1 MRYFSHV
8 NDVFQQCFV
17 ITVCKGIV
25 KRHHSYFRV
34 VLFAETKE
42 GSHQCSFMG
51 IVVTGT
57 FSTQMTGPVG
67 QWSYPN
73 QLHESASLNIG
84 QDQEWTDQL
93 QSRDQLQFKRCLS
106 TQWSSKYWKGSIETA
121 SNMIW
126 GSPHHLVAGRIDC
139 RALHLL
145 LRVWIVEYTHVFCFP
160 LVMSMTDLSS
170 TSPGKQTFFCC

>member
-93 QSRDQLQFKRCLS
+93 QSRDQLQFKRCQEPRTSAYQHNDPPNTEKAALKLQAIWFEDHHTILSQAESTVGLS
-106 TQWSSKYWKGSIETA
+106 TYCWEFE
-121 SNMIW
+121 
-126 GSPHHLVAGRIDC
+126 L
-139 RALHLL
+139 
-145 LRVWIVEYTHVFCFP
+145 
-160 LVMSMTDLSS
+160 
-170 TSPGKQTFFCC
+170 